1 MKILGISFVAAA
13 LFALAPLAS
22 QAQHSHAAGAADKH
36 IAPGETH
43 AHSAPHGGM
52 VRSAKP
58 YHMELVQ
65 QPTELRIYLLGD
77 KMAAVPNSTLS
88 GSVMVQTTNNKTITV
103 PLTAGGTDYVVAKL
117 PAKAKARTA
126 IVSLKNGS
134 EALNVRF
141 DKLDTDAKAGKSV
154 SAAYECP
161 MKCEGSASDKPGSC
175 PKCGMALVKKA

>member
-1 MKILGISFVAAA
+1 MKIVKISFVAAA

-22 QAQHSHAAGAADKH
+22 QAQHAHGAGAADKH

-43 AHSAPHGGM
+43 AHASPHGGM

-77 KMAAVPNSTLS
+77 KMAAVPNKTLT
-88 GSVMVQTTNNKTITV
+88 GSVMVQTTDNKTTTV

-117 PAKAKARTA
+117 PAGAKARTA
-126 IVSLKNGS
+126 IVSLKNG
-134 EALNVRF
+134 EQALNVRF
-141 DKLDTDAKAGKSV
+141 DKLDTAVKAGKSV
-154 SAAYECP
+154 SAAYTCP
-161 MKCEGSASDKPGSC
+161 MNCEGSASDKPGSC